1 MANKKVKGYVS
12 LGGSFATAK
21 CMNYNSHNE
30 PFSIISEFEAK
41 PRVYTVK
48 EKEFYNELR
57 ALSTTLARLKKN
69 ELEKAK
75 FVLEL
80 YADVWSI
87 AKKYNIYLA
96 KHNAIDNVFLAIY
109 VDILNNVPVKKT
121 KFHWIYPLGF

>member
-21 CMNYNSHNE
+21 CANFNTANE
-30 PFSIISEFEAK
+30 PFSVIDSNEAK
-41 PRVYTVK
+41 PRVLRVK
-48 EKEFYNELR
+48 ETEFYTELE
-57 ALSTTLARLKKN
+57 ALATTLGRLKKS